1 MVTVTFSVFSFLQE
15 KLRAHESRCYNV
27 PRQLENGATVGTL
40 VLGLGLELG
49 DVEAAFVNGRT
60 RPLDTVLRDGDRVG
74 LVPPGTPGPHRFLMG
89 IHRGERQAE

>member
-1 MVTVTFSVFSFLQE
+1 MVTVTFSAFSFLQQ
-15 KLRAHESRCYNV
+15 KLRAHIPSCYNL
-27 PRQLENGATVGTL
+27 PRQLENGATVRTL

-74 LVPPGTPGPHRFLMG
+74 LVPPGTPGPHRFLLG
-89 IHRGERQAE
+89 ISD